1 MFFVA
6 CGLGFRVKGLR
17 VEGCRT
23 KTEEGS
29 GAEGS
34 SYSDADYRY
43 RVARLRFRVHSGVQV
58 GA

>member
-6 CGLGFRVKGLR
+6 CGLGFRVYGLR
-17 VEGCRT
+17 VAGPKLRRVQE
-23 KTEEGS
+23 
-29 GAEGS
+29 AEGS